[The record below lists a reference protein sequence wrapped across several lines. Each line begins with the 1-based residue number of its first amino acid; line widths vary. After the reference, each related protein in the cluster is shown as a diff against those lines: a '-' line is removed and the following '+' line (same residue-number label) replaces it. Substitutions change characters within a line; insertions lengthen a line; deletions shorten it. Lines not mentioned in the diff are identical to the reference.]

1 MGDIAQIRRTFND
14 AQSFARINGAP
25 TLSLAVNKRSGENL
39 IQTVDRVKAVV
50 NEQLAALDPQIADR
64 VDVTYSYDESTSVRQ
79 LLGDLINNTAFAI
92 LLVMIVVLGILGL
105 RSAFLVAVAIP
116 GSFMIGFL
124 VLSAMGLSL
133 NIVVLFSLILASGM
147 LVDGAVVVT
156 EYADRRLAEGYSPR
170 EAYGMAAKQMSWPI
184 IASTATT
191 LAAFGP
197 MIFFPNHWR
206 VHEVPATTCSSPC
219 QRRCSWPCYSC
230 RHWAP
235 T

>member
-1 MGDIAQIRRTFND
+1 
-14 AQSFARINGAP
+14 
-25 TLSLAVNKRSGENL
+25 
-39 IQTVDRVKAVV
+39 
-50 NEQLAALDPQIADR
+50 
-64 VDVTYSYDESTSVRQ
+64 
-79 LLGDLINNTAFAI
+79 
-92 LLVMIVVLGILGL
+92 
-105 RSAFLVAVAIP
+105 
-116 GSFMIGFL
+116 MIGFL

-197 MIFFPNHWR
+197 MIFFPGIHWR
-206 VHEVPATTCSSPC
+206 VHEVPATDCSSRKPLFMALLFVPALGANLNRFLHHHGVLSSQSPLLSPVPC
-219 QRRCSWPCYSC
+219 LAS
-230 RHWAP
+230 
-235 T
+235 